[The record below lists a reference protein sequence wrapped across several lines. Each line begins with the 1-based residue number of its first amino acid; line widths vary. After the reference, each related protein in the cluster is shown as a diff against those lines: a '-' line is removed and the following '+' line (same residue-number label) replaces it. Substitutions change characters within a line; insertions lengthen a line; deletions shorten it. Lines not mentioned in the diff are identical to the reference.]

1 MNVGFVQQ
9 VNQREQ
15 AINLADS
22 IRQIGQLA
30 SQGAAL
36 VVLQELHTSHY
47 FCQTQNSANFKIA
60 EPLVGPTFRALSAAA
75 KQHKLVVVGS
85 IFEQRHAGVYH
96 NTAIV
101 IDSDGSLAGFYRKMH
116 IPDDPGY
123 YEKYYFIPGDT
134 GFKPITTSLGKLGV
148 CICWDQ
154 WFPES
159 ARLMALAGAELL
171 IFPSAIGWDC
181 NDCDAEKQ
189 RQLDAWI
196 TIQRS
201 HAIANHLPVIAVNRA
216 GYEADPSGHTAGIDF
231 WGSSFICDA
240 MGTIRVQADSRQ
252 ASALLTSIDLQAT
265 QQQRNTWPFFRDRRI
280 DAYQDLCKRW
290 RDD

>member
-9 VNQREQ
+9 VNQGEQ
-15 AINLADS
+15 AINLTAS
-22 IRQIGQLA
+22 ITQIGRLA
-30 SQGAAL
+30 SQGAEL
-36 VVLQELHTSHY
+36 VVLQELHTSLY
-47 FCQTQNSANFKIA
+47 FCQTENSANFKIA
-60 EPLVGPTFRALSAAA
+60 EPLTGPTFKALSAAA

-85 IFEQRHAGVYH
+85 IYEQRHAGVYH

-134 GFKPITTSLGKLGV
+134 GFTPITTSLGKLGV
-148 CICWDQ
+148 CVCWDQ

-171 IFPSAIGWDC
+171 IFPSAIGWDSS
-181 NDCDAEKQ
+181 DSEAEQQ

-201 HAIANHLPVIAVNRA
+201 HAIANHLPVIAVNRV
-216 GYEADPSGHTAGIDF
+216 GFETDPSGHTSGIDF
-231 WGSSFICDA
+231 WGTSFICDA
-240 MGTIRVQADSRQ
+240 MGKILTQADSQ
-252 ASALLTSIDLQAT
+252 QTSSLIAQIDLQAT
-265 QQQRNTWPFFRDRRI
+265 QQQRITWPFFRDRRI